1 MARRIIGGLATVAL
15 ALGLLGLG
23 SMQRVTTQDR
33 RFDPTRAELESL
45 RREND
50 ALRKQLRQSQT
61 LGRGCSASTTVA
73 PLTTLAP
80 SAIVAAAATGRSY
93 VYSPSNIPYAS
104 NDLVMMTYATG
115 GVAEMLRNWVR
126 HVERVKT
133 QGILVAAMDHA
144 VTAQCTEQRFDCLDW
159 STTAVEKDTQY
170 VRGDFAGFRALGV
183 RKLDALLAVL
193 SRGVH
198 VVLSDV
204 DCVWSASPE
213 ALVRGHTPGFQAFAD
228 ADVLVATDC
237 MSPEL
242 DASGDGCYN
251 ELMDKNTGVLAVRAT
266 ADGIAT
272 MREWRQRIALAQKD
286 EQDQTTFMDL
296 MDSNGR
302 GHRWGMDATARREWA
317 AFASTWCKSAGFSRA
332 RSTRGIYQ
340 KLAPKGGG
348 GGGGES
354 SGSSVGRSIF
364 KVCWPNIT
372 STLKVG
378 VFPITEVAGGH
389 TFFIQQL
396 QTPSARWP
404 MAVHAT
410 YQYGDTKDFPFG
422 KRQRFRDWGM
432 WLADEPSEMVG
443 DGQYLVLEDDEPV
456 APSNAW
462 IGDADLHVRGRQHV
476 HHLEYTRQRLARGVA
491 LARALNRT
499 VVLPTLWCYCDKF
512 WHRLDQCA
520 IHGATKSQLL
530 PFKCPLDHVI
540 DPSLWH
546 GTDKSRRSRPR
557 PGMLAARVDGK
568 WEEGVPFRGSYWL
581 RTLGA
586 HPGVGMST
594 ARLTAKPLDANETAR
609 LFHPPDALLD
619 STASHSSEED
629 KAEARR
635 KVQHRLVSGDEGPRL
650 VLPPGQ
656 SDVQLRKQLAQYAHI
671 KLLRVTLSSANA
683 LLGCL
688 ADKRDTDQL
697 RRLTDFIFQHKWCYR
712 PKEMLPEW
720 KDMSQW
726 CVWGF
731 KTPTVPDTCRLD
743 ATA

>member
-348 GGGGES
+348 GGAVRAPAALWEDPFS
-354 SGSSVGRSIF
+354 KSV
-364 KVCWPNIT
+364 CPT
-372 STLKVG
+372 S
-378 VFPITEVAGGH
+378 
-389 TFFIQQL
+389 
-396 QTPSARWP
+396 
-404 MAVHAT
+404 
-410 YQYGDTKDFPFG
+410 
-422 KRQRFRDWGM
+422 RQRSRWGFSRSPR
-432 WLADEPSEMVG
+432 WLVG
-443 DGQYLVLEDDEPV
+443 
-456 APSNAW
+456 
-462 IGDADLHVRGRQHV
+462 
-476 HHLEYTRQRLARGVA
+476 
-491 LARALNRT
+491 
-499 VVLPTLWCYCDKF
+499 
-512 WHRLDQCA
+512 
-520 IHGATKSQLL
+520 
-530 PFKCPLDHVI
+530 
-540 DPSLWH
+540 
-546 GTDKSRRSRPR
+546 
-557 PGMLAARVDGK
+557 
-568 WEEGVPFRGSYWL
+568 
-581 RTLGA
+581 
-586 HPGVGMST
+586 
-594 ARLTAKPLDANETAR
+594 
-609 LFHPPDALLD
+609 
-619 STASHSSEED
+619 
-629 KAEARR
+629 
-635 KVQHRLVSGDEGPRL
+635 
-650 VLPPGQ
+650 
-656 SDVQLRKQLAQYAHI
+656 
-671 KLLRVTLSSANA
+671 TLSSSSS
-683 LLGCL
+683 C
-688 ADKRDTDQL
+688 
-697 RRLTDFIFQHKWCYR
+697 RRPAHAGRWPSMQRTNTVTRRISRSGSGSASVIGACGLQTNRARWW
-712 PKEMLPEW
+712 EMG
-720 KDMSQW
+720 SI
-726 CVWGF
+726 
-731 KTPTVPDTCRLD
+731 
-743 ATA
+743 